1 MIQFIY
7 KNPRIQ
13 LKHQYTT
20 QNNDNIYDTL
30 ANKQEGSGYYVGSG
44 SKDTVV
50 LLFCDTEWSLFYG
63 SCSFHIIY
71 KTKYWSGEIWTHV
84 SNWTELF

>member
-7 KNPRIQ
+7 KKPRIQ

-50 LLFCDTEWSLFYG
+50 LLFCDTE
-63 SCSFHIIY
+63 
-71 KTKYWSGEIWTHV
+71 
-84 SNWTELF
+84 